1 MVVFDV
7 GRKHPIQMA
16 LIEDDDVVQ
25 TLSTDRANHTLDV
38 SVLPRRA
45 WCGGVISDP
54 HCTDAAGVRR
64 TEYAVAVANQVMRRF
79 VPGKR
84 VSYLTA
90 NATTAP
96 PLVPSND
103 HSGPGDPVGKA

>member
-1 MVVFDV
+1 VRLAEHDEMVERF
-7 GRKHPIQMA
+7 A
-16 LIEDDDVVQ
+16 
-25 TLSTDRANHTLDV
+25 TDRSDEPLNVA
-38 SVLPRRA
+38 VLPRRA

-79 VPGKR
+79 VPEKR

-96 PLVPSND
+96 PLVPSNG